1 MLPSDAASRLKFGT
15 PRAWHPYPTFS
26 MGAAAPPA
34 RQRGG
39 SRPCIEETPHRASRK
54 LSTLKAV
61 QCLPWRDDF
70 YAESL
75 HLRYRIMARIACD
88 DGFIGCSQC
97 HDHKRQIVR
106 VGQANL
112 LQGHASSKS
121 GCGQGIQQRSHSG
134 FRELELRSSQ
144 NLSVFRK
151 DLIIPRGNKQTSH
164 GTLKNLIAYAS
175 RGDCRRH
182 EHIRINH
189 PKRRSHYFFLF
200 RLATRAARISASIAC
215 MEKEFVSF
223 MIASRC
229 TAASACPNR
238 RRSSK
243 SISDLMPLGLG
254 GIRMPMVSLP
264 FVITRGPDLGRS
276 RRTLAVFSES
286 SRVSKSIGVMEI
298 FSNSRETLS
307 SITPAA
313 GWLLSRYRR
322 GRGGAG
328 CGGERSMAGRAPP
341 GMCLRSNRRTWLC
354 RAGNLPT
361 GRK

>member
-1 MLPSDAASRLKFGT
+1 
-15 PRAWHPYPTFS
+15 
-26 MGAAAPPA
+26 
-34 RQRGG
+34 
-39 SRPCIEETPHRASRK
+39 
-54 LSTLKAV
+54 
-61 QCLPWRDDF
+61 
-70 YAESL
+70 
-75 HLRYRIMARIACD
+75 MARIACD
-88 DGFIGCSQC
+88 DGFIVCSQC

-121 GCGQGIQQRSHSG
+121 GCGQGIQQRSHCS
-134 FRELELRSSQ
+134 FRELELRSSK
-144 NLSVFRK
+144 NLAVFRK

-164 GTLKNLIAYAS
+164 GTLKNLIAYTS

-254 GIRMPMVSLP
+254 GMRMPMVSLP

-286 SRVSKSIGVMEI
+286 SRVSKSIGIMKYFQTAEKPCQVSLPPPGG
-298 FSNSRETLS
+298 F
-307 SITPAA
+307 
-313 GWLLSRYRR
+313 YRDTNEAEEEQVAEGGGPR
-322 GRGGAG
+322 GEQRLQECAS
-328 CGGERSMAGRAPP
+328 EATAGRRCAANKIPHESQSES
-341 GMCLRSNRRTWLC
+341 R
-354 RAGNLPT
+354 
-361 GRK
+361 